1 MNQVVLGEN
10 QGCQRGN
17 KIVVFV
23 KVLVAFFF
31 VLWRVRG
38 FGGSRCMLLL
48 FCLLESLKTQRD
60 VVIMGIE
67 FVLFIT

>member
-31 VLWRVRG
+31 CVVASKRVWWVPVHVAPLLP
-38 FGGSRCMLLL
+38 FGIIEDSKRRCYY
-48 FCLLESLKTQRD
+48 
-60 VVIMGIE
+60 GH
-67 FVLFIT
+67 